1 MAKVNHQQLV
11 KKLLDAKAVDFAAI
25 GKVVAELGPSL
36 ALANADAAT
45 AAAAAD
51 VVDGD
56 YFCGT
61 IRHFVNVL
69 IVNPPP
75 VVINPPPPK
84 AE

>member
-36 ALANADAAT
+36 ALADTDAAA

-51 VVDGD
+51 VIDGD

-61 IRHFVNVL
+61 IRHFVNLVVL
-69 IVNPPP
+69 NPAP
-75 VVINPPPPK
+75 VVVNPPPPK

>member
-36 ALANADAAT
+36 ALANADAA
-45 AAAAAD
+45 AAD